1 MKAPD
6 FDYQCP
12 LSLEDA
18 LVLLADDS
26 LDCQILAGGQSLL
39 PMMHLGLAKPDLVVD
54 INRLSELDFMEFTD
68 SYAHIGAMTRY
79 TQLLKSEKVRDSIPL
94 LWSALPSIAHSA
106 IRNRGT
112 VGGSAAL
119 ADPAAE
125 FPAILLALNAT
136 VVVVST
142 TGKREI
148 PADEFF
154 LGIYTTALE
163 PDELIHSFH
172 VPLATPVQRFGFY
185 ELARRHGDY
194 AMAGVAIRAQS
205 VEPYTDLSIAFFAVG
220 EQAIRAT
227 SIESVL
233 NNTMNNDASSMKTA
247 LAVLSSIEFY
257 EDANASIAMKK
268 HLAGVVLQ
276 RALRQLHKEAD

>member
-12 LSLEDA
+12 QSLADA
-18 LVLLADDS
+18 LAFLSDHT
-26 LDCQILAGGQSLL
+26 LDCQVLAGGQSLL
-39 PMMHLGLAKPDLVVD
+39 PMMHLGLAKPDVVVD
-54 INRLSELDFMEFTD
+54 INKLSELDFIEYD
-68 SYAHIGAMTRY
+68 ESHARIGAMTRY
-79 TQLLKSEKVRDSIPL
+79 AKLFNSEQVREHIPL
-94 LWSALPSIAHSA
+94 LWHALPSIAHSA

-136 VVVVST
+136 VVVVSKNA
-142 TGKREI
+142 KREI
-148 PADEFF
+148 PASEFF

-163 PDELIHSFH
+163 PGELIHSFH
-172 VPLATPVQRFGFY
+172 VPLATPTQRFGFY

-194 AMAGVAIRAQS
+194 AMAGVAICAQA
-205 VEPYTDLSIAFFAVG
+205 VEPYSDLSIAFFAVG
-220 EQAIRAT
+220 EVAIRA
-227 SIESVL
+227 SSVEAAL
-233 NNTMNNDASSMKTA
+233 NNTMNHDASAIETA
-247 LAVLSSIEFY
+247 LDSLSAIEFY
-257 EDANASIAMKK
+257 EDANASPAMKR

-276 RALRQLHKEAD
+276 RALRQLHKEAG